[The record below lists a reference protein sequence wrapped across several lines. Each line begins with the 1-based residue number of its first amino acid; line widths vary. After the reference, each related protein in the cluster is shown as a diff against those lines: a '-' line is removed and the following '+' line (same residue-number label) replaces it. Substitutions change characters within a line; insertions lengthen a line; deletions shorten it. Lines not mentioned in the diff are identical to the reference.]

1 MPKKVCLGH
10 SSPVLQQRA
19 SSPPVLGGP
28 VKQQAAHSDL
38 MANNQITESHMIS
51 PQQSIGV
58 CVFLEQT
65 EGAESLFS

>member
-1 MPKKVCLGH
+1 MIVPKKVCLGH

-28 VKQQAAHSDL
+28 VKEQSAHSDV
-38 MANNQITESHMIS
+38 MAHNQIAGSHMIS

-58 CVFLEQT
+58 CIFR
-65 EGAESLFS
+65 ANRRS